1 MLLDTY
7 GNFKPQPN
15 QVSILDSFKLMELLG
30 FEHNEDELKY
40 ICRSLLGVN
49 LQVLSNDTVEFQHS
63 PATIKH
69 LIRVATLIDLLCEN
83 IHPDVARELQAEK
96 ETRAWLDEF
105 AKLTKKPK
113 FHMTE
118 SINEGVVL
126 ESDTKLQGNKLFTD
140 LTTNKG
146 LKLLGKLQ
154 ADTEMTPEQK
164 LQHLNTVVKTP
175 QQLLRSAADTI
186 DQRGKERDTEGQ
198 ERSMK
203 AIVEAFNAIEG
214 VSLTE
219 RQGWAFMQVL
229 KLVRASATAK
239 NGRYNEDDYLDAAAY
254 AGLANECAGL
264 ASK

>member
-1 MLLDTY
+1 MLLDIY

-49 LQVLSNDTVEFQHS
+49 LQALSNNTVEFQHS
-63 PATIKH
+63 TATIKH
-69 LIRVATLIDLLCEN
+69 LIRVAKLIDLLREN

-96 ETRAWLDEF
+96 ETDIWLDEF
-105 AKLTKKPK
+105 AKLTKLTKKPSVK
-113 FHMTE
+113 TE
-118 SINEGVVL
+118 EV
-126 ESDTKLQGNKLFTD
+126 
-140 LTTNKG
+140 NKG
-146 LKLLGKLQ
+146 LPMNFPE
-154 ADTEMTPEQK
+154 TEMTPEQK

-214 VSLTE
+214 VGLTE

-254 AGLANECAGL
+254 AGLANECSGL
-264 ASK
+264 EHYRFEKYEAEVAVAFE